1 MHSIAIVVSRLG
13 RLITV
18 VAPRSY
24 LKERI
29 VFKDCHSVGK
39 TLLILLCAI
48 ELLGQEFGQTCGG
61 DENKVFIF
69 SQTHAMFLVLGHDG
83 RAIID
88 SISLMVLIRHYNVL
102 QLIIF
107 QSARRLTRSKRLLLA
122 NLTSV
127 LVIAFGSW

>member
-1 MHSIAIVVSRLG
+1 MTSLSDLLSSADLDPPRLRQISPLTAMHSIAIVVSRLG

-18 VAPRSY
+18 VTPRSY

-61 DENKVFIF
+61 DQNKVFIF

-88 SISLMVLIRHYNVL
+88 SISLMVLIRHYDVL
-102 QLIIF
+102 
-107 QSARRLTRSKRLLLA
+107 
-122 NLTSV
+122 
-127 LVIAFGSW
+127 